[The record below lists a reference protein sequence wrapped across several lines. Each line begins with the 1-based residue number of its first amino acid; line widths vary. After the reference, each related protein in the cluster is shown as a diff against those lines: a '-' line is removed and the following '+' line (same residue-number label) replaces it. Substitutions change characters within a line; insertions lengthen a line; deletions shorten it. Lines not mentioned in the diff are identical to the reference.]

1 MLLLFLHSHA
11 TNSLIIHSCDS
22 TAMVK
27 RKLSNHNPKLYLTI
41 WCKQHVNNCYRIF
54 FLPRPI
60 MMHPPFPIVVSRY
73 NKKYHRSGTNPMSTQ
88 SNIENSS
95 IIPRPSQQTRLSTET
110 MTSYEKE
117 HYKKALKEIYDTVKL
132 RTQRLGTDSGSDRDV
147 QSQGI

>member
-1 MLLLFLHSHA
+1 
-11 TNSLIIHSCDS
+11 
-22 TAMVK
+22 
-27 RKLSNHNPKLYLTI
+27 
-41 WCKQHVNNCYRIF
+41 
-54 FLPRPI
+54 